1 MAVTI
6 AGIQF
11 EEVSYD
17 QETDVLTVQRGG
29 AASTVTTVTTG
40 ESREGDE
47 IRFGADGGIVGM
59 TIRRARERYLPER
72 RLMITLP
79 RHRVI
84 AKPEAFGE
92 VFAAPR
98 A

>member
-1 MAVTI
+1 VAVTI
-6 AGIQF
+6 AGLEF

-17 QETDVLTVQRGG
+17 LEADVLTIQRSG
-29 AASTVTTVTTG
+29 AESTVATG

-59 TIRRARERYLPER
+59 TIRRARERYLPQH
-72 RLMITLP
+72 RLTITLSK
-79 RHRVI
+79 HRVI

-92 VFAAPR
+92 VFTAQDV
-98 A
+98 